1 MEPGP
6 RAGDG
11 RMRASSIR
19 GPSSRLFPMSLL
31 QRVLAVVLFSLA
43 LVRPASAVDYTDI
56 WYNPA
61 EAGWGVNLVQSNSF
75 IFATF
80 FIYGAGNKPYWVTA
94 QLTRNSTT
102 GEYTGPVYE
111 TTGTS
116 FGDPWNNNSSTV
128 TQVGTATFTPSS
140 AIAGKLDYTI
150 NGTSVSKQIQRQAL
164 TAIPL
169 GGKYSG
175 AYLSIFSNCSNSA
188 NNGPLT
194 FFANLTVTQT
204 AGGPLKFE
212 FDSNS
217 AFSASGPYIQDG
229 TLFRIPNAT
238 FTMNG
243 KSYPGSFTEIKGT
256 SQGIEGTWTA
266 NVSSIYAGCTESG
279 YFSALFIT
287 P

>member
-1 MEPGP
+1 MTSA
-6 RAGDG
+6 RRFLA
-11 RMRASSIR
+11 
-19 GPSSRLFPMSLL
+19 LL
-31 QRVLAVVLFSLA
+31 ALSLA
-43 LVRPASAVDYTDI
+43 LVRPAAATDYTDI
-56 WYNPA
+56 WYNAA
-61 EAGWGVNLVQSNSF
+61 ESGWGVNLVQSNNF

-80 FIYGAGNKPYWVTA
+80 FIYGQGNKPYWVTA
-94 QLTRNSTT
+94 QLTYNSST
-102 GEYTGPVYE
+102 GAYTGPVYE

-116 FGDPWNNNSSTV
+116 FGNPWNNNSSTV
-128 TQVGTATFTPSS
+128 TQVGTATFTPAS
-140 AIAGKLDYTI
+140 AIAGKLDYSI

-194 FFANLTVTQT
+194 FFSNLTVTQT
-204 AGGPLKFE
+204 SGGPIKLE

-217 AFSASGPYIQDG
+217 AFSASGNYIQDG
-229 TLFRIPNAT
+229 TLYRIPNAT
-238 FTMNG
+238 FTISG
-243 KSYPGSFTEIKGT
+243 KTVPGSFSEIKAT

-266 NVSSIYAGCTESG
+266 NVSSLYAGCIETG
-279 YFSALFIT
+279 YFSLLFIT